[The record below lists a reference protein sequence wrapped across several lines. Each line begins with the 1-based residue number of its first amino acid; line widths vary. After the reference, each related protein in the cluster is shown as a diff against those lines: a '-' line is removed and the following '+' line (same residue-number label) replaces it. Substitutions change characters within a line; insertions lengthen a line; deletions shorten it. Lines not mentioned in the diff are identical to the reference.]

1 MRFFARWQLT
11 FACFPEQTSGKL
23 RIPNGA
29 RKETPMR
36 TRKTYGRKKV
46 TQEKRV
52 ADAHKALKQA
62 QKVLKAELTKVNDYV
77 KALEG
82 WISFRF

>member
-1 MRFFARWQLT
+1 
-11 FACFPEQTSGKL
+11 
-23 RIPNGA
+23 
-29 RKETPMR
+29 MR
-36 TRKTYGRKKV
+36 TRKTYARKKV
-46 TQEKRV
+46 APEKRL
-52 ADAHKALKQA
+52 ADAHKALKQT

>member
-1 MRFFARWQLT
+1 
-11 FACFPEQTSGKL
+11 
-23 RIPNGA
+23 
-29 RKETPMR
+29 MR

-46 TQEKRV
+46 APEKRL
-52 ADAHKALKQA
+52 ADAHKALKQT
-62 QKVLKAELTKVNDYV
+62 QRVLKAELTKVNDYV